1 MMSWLWQQI
10 VDTVTILVL
19 LSLHLQFATWAAVA
33 PEFSCFLSVTNWSC
47 VVFFHSRYSNYCE
60 SASTFLKEGVLI

>member
-47 VVFFHSRYSNYCE
+47 VVFFTADIQIIVNLHPH
-60 SASTFLKEGVLI
+60 F